1 MIISK
6 ETINELKEKNQ
17 ANNEFIS
24 DLKNQVELL
33 TILCSESSQSN
44 EKLNEELK
52 NQKSCYESL
61 TKDNKNNLKEMQNFY
76 DKIINADKQKN
87 EESLSLL
94 QLEIQALK
102 SEIYKGECEKMSLNK
117 KLEEV
122 KDFILRITEDHENQK
137 SGLNIIILENSQ
149 RYEYEIN
156 SLSQKCEFYQEM
168 IENQKIE
175 GEKQLN
181 QEKDILVNEI
191 SSLKTEISGFHE
203 LIKKMTKEN
212 QEKIQELEEKTAA
225 DQEISKSEYN
235 KSINDLTRHI
245 EDLNQV
251 IKSQE
256 QQKEELNSFF
266 LKFKESAESKEKF
279 LREKFEYSINSL
291 NSEKNSLKFELEA
304 ANKAKEEAV
313 KNMKNITNSF
323 EAKINSL
330 TNDHKAQSA
339 SLENQINLLE
349 SSQIS
354 LLNQIEVK
362 EKAFNDFKAIKDH
375 EDIQQKLENDSNAD
389 KLSIKIQKL
398 ETDLKKIPEL
408 ENCIEKQKFSLAE
421 SLQANKILQEKMTSL
436 AVAFEK
442 KEKTIEEK
450 YEADV
455 LAYNQEISKIK
466 NEYQSQMTKQIELFS
481 DKENNLKVE
490 NKLICSEL
498 INEIAQ
504 LKVSLQINAE
514 KYNEKIC
521 EKEEIIKQQ
530 IESFEQQENKLKM
543 NFEKEFSFLD
553 SKIKALIAENLENLT
568 EKNAEIEK
576 LENSTVSKQEVKRIK
591 EEYEDK
597 LQSIQNINKLL
608 EMKGQ
613 NLIEEIE
620 GFRERDRVVKE
631 NHQIQI
637 NEYQLIQNQ
646 LRIDLAQAS
655 NTVLSQEN
663 ELKNKNLLL
672 TETTQHLSSYFSDYQ
687 DISLTHSD
695 LQASSKI
702 LSEKCLS
709 LSLEKKKLS
718 TSLTS
723 LQELFTKTSQKYKDL
738 ITTFNLNQETI
749 TKLKSEN
756 ENLQEKI

>member
-313 KNMKNITNSF
+313 KSMKNITNSF

>member
-756 ENLQEKI
+756 ENLEEKI

>member
-646 LRIDLAQAS
+646 LRIDLAQVS

>member
-553 SKIKALIAENLENLT
+553 SKIKALIAENLKNLT

-646 LRIDLAQAS
+646 LRIDLAQVS